1 MWPRKPAR
9 SWWAWW
15 ARPSCSTARTRTSR
29 SRSSCRPPAPA
40 SPAPPGAAAG
50 ASASAAPQPLPQAHA
65 HNDYLHPRP
74 LRDALD
80 HGFCSVEADIF
91 LVDGKLLVA
100 HERREVRPQRTLE
113 ALYLDPLLARAR
125 KNAGRIY
132 PGGLPFTLLVDIKS
146 DAEPTYRALAKV
158 LAWYAEMLT
167 RYREGAA
174 TPGAVTAVLSG
185 NRPRKLLEE
194 EKLRYAAMDG
204 RLEDLGAGAPP
215 SLIPLVSSNWTM
227 SFAWRG
233 VGPFPAAEREKLKS
247 LVRRAHDAGYRLRFW
262 ATPDLPEA
270 WRELRAAEVDLINTD
285 NLPGL
290 AAFLLR
296 AAGE

>member
-1 MWPRKPAR
+1 MSAAFRWVPA
-9 SWWAWW
+9 AIGLLLL
-15 ARPSCSTARTRTSR
+15 TSL
-29 SRSSCRPPAPA
+29 A
-40 SPAPPGAAAG
+40 GLAAE
-50 ASASAAPQPLPQAHA
+50 APQPLPQAHA

-100 HERREVRPQRTLE
+100 HERREVRPERTLE
-113 ALYLDPLLARAR
+113 ALYLDPLQERVR
-125 KNAGRIY
+125 KNGGNVHAGG
-132 PGGLPFTLLVDIKS
+132 PPFTLLVDLKS
-146 DAEPTYRALAKV
+146 DADATYAALKPV
-158 LAWYAEMLT
+158 LARYSEMLARFEAGKT
-167 RYREGAA
+167 A
-174 TPGAVTAVLSG
+174 PGAVTVILSG
-185 NRPRKLLEE
+185 NRPRKLLEGE
-194 EKLRYAAMDG
+194 VSRYAAMDG

-215 SLIPLVSSNWTM
+215 SLMPLVSSNWTM
-227 SFAWRG
+227 SFTWRG
-233 VGPFPAAEREKLKS
+233 IGPFPAAEREKLKA
-247 LVRRAHDAGYRLRFW
+247 LVRKAHDAGYRLRFW
-262 ATPDLPEA
+262 ATPDVPEA